1 MTCSPP
7 YSFRPDFTPSR
18 TQKCIAP
25 FFHEH
30 RSRLFEDEMFFRS
43 IDQGPETNQ
52 LELEIVGA
60 GLNIYFYD
68 TFVENFLTSSGTGS
82 IALLRAAVSH
92 PVTGSKYIE
101 MPILGFDVFDKRL
114 TEDDTATGGVTPF
127 IRTFMKGGSGPPTD
141 DAGLA
146 GIRTGPERSLIILA
160 STEILNGSPITPPWY
175 RRVQQ
180 WNGYDWVTHSNLVQ
194 GICPLTGVD

>member
-1 MTCSPP
+1 MSCSPP

-18 TQKCIAP
+18 TKKCIAP

-30 RSRLFEDEMFFRS
+30 RSRLFEGNMFFRS
-43 IDQGPETNQ
+43 INQGPQTNQ

-60 GLNIYFYD
+60 GLNVYFYGTLVD
-68 TFVENFLTSSGTGS
+68 NFPTTSGLGS
-82 IALLRAAVSH
+82 IALLRAAVNN
-92 PVTGSKYIE
+92 PITGSKYIE
-101 MPILGFDVFDKRL
+101 MPVLGFDIFDNRSF
-114 TEDDTATGGVTPF
+114 EDDTATGGVTSF
-127 IRTFMKGGSGPPTD
+127 VLTHMIGGSGPPID

-146 GIRTGPERSLIILA
+146 GIRTGPERTLFILA
-160 STEILNGSPITPPWY
+160 STEDLNGSPITPPWD

-194 GICPLTGVD
+194 GQCPYVGVD